1 MEILYEAKNSK
12 YVKRYPCPYC
22 KAHYD
27 RQSLITHI
35 ERNHDEEIPEGYSA
49 TRVVFNYINKKD
61 HGNCV
66 ICQKI
71 TNWNPK
77 LARYDRFCS
86 EQCRDKYIAIAK
98 QRMIDTYGK
107 ESLLND
113 PEHQKKMIANR
124 KISGTYKFSSG
135 GSLGYT
141 GSYEKKAL
149 EFMDKVMEYKV
160 GDIVTPGPVIEYTFK
175 GQKHFWIT
183 DIYIPSY
190 ELCIDVK
197 DGGKNPNR
205 REMEE
210 YRLKQIAKEEAIIKS
225 GKYNYLRLTD
235 NNFGQL
241 MGILAELKM
250 QLLDKSPERLIRI
263 NENMFASIGGMLPMQ
278 NQLQKNNVYICNYMM
293 NNIFNSAVSDDP
305 YFETAYVMTYDGVVR
320 ESTAANIF
328 GSSKVSYNMYK
339 YENDNVND
347 IMNKLHELSESKEVQ
362 DNSLLEIVFDKE
374 MYSLDEWKCYDSV
387 SEVNDYFTFLYECR
401 RITRST
407 LLSGLLKENS
417 SIISVKETNFDEDS
431 DIVINEDSNGY
442 FLENKYTKMR
452 TPSQNSDN
460 FSEIQRSIISGG
472 FF

>member
-1 MEILYEAKNSK
+1 
-12 YVKRYPCPYC
+12 
-22 KAHYD
+22 
-27 RQSLITHI
+27 
-35 ERNHDEEIPEGYSA
+35 
-49 TRVVFNYINKKD
+49 
-61 HGNCV
+61 
-66 ICQKI
+66 
-71 TNWNPK
+71 
-77 LARYDRFCS
+77 
-86 EQCRDKYIAIAK
+86 
-98 QRMIDTYGK
+98 
-107 ESLLND
+107 
-113 PEHQKKMIANR
+113 
-124 KISGTYKFSSG
+124 
-135 GSLGYT
+135 
-141 GSYEKKAL
+141 
-149 EFMDKVMEYKV
+149 
-160 GDIVTPGPVIEYTFK
+160 
-175 GQKHFWIT
+175 
-183 DIYIPSY
+183 
-190 ELCIDVK
+190 
-197 DGGKNPNR
+197 
-205 REMEE
+205 
-210 YRLKQIAKEEAIIKS
+210 
-225 GKYNYLRLTD
+225 
-235 NNFGQL
+235 
-241 MGILAELKM
+241 
-250 QLLDKSPERLIRI
+250 
-263 NENMFASIGGMLPMQ
+263 
-278 NQLQKNNVYICNYMM
+278 MM

-431 DIVINEDSNGY
+431 DIVIKEDSNGY